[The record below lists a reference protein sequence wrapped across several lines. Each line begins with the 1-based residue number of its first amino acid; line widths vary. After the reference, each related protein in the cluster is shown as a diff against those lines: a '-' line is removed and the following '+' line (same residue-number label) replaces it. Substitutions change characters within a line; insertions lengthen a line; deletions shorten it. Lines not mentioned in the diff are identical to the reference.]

1 MKSLA
6 TERFW
11 KLYDSLPREMQQNA
25 DRAYLVWRDSPFHP
39 SLQFK
44 RVHQTDPIYS
54 VRVGRGYRALGRLE
68 GETMIW
74 YWIGNHDDYLRQLK

>member
-6 TERFW
+6 TGRFW
-11 KLYDSLPREMQQNA
+11 KHYDNLPHDIQLNA
-25 DRAYLVWRDSPFHP
+25 DRANLVWRDSPFHP

-44 RVHQTDPIYS
+44 RVHMTEEIYS

-68 GETMIW
+68 GDTMIW
-74 YWIGNHDDYLRQLK
+74 YWIGNQDDYLRQLK